1 MWIARFGRTLTGQ
14 VPDGVQPRLAPPRQA
29 GAPATLAGQA
39 PPSWNGGTATNNNA
53 APDGTSRQAPGTA
66 TRSGRSREK
75 AKNNKRQ
82 KLLRLVVDQVLVRG
96 WRVEIQLRIPLDE
109 PPPPPDRGLSSK
121 DRLRSLG
128 VEDMDMMG
136 KPVEQRSGHRFR
148 ILRCGERLASN
159 SRQGTTRSSSRA
171 RAGFPPLA
179 AGLEVIAEVHLAP
192 RLSRGSRQP
201 ADPSIVA
208 VSARDSSLRSWSP
221 SQPIRR

>member
-39 PPSWNGGTATNNNA
+39 PPSWNSGTATNNNA

-96 WRVEIQLRIPLDE
+96 WRVEIKLRIPLEE
-109 PPPPPDRGLSSK
+109 PPSPPHRALSSK

-128 VEDMDMMG
+128 INERREFPPQPQPRAR
-136 KPVEQRSGHRFR
+136 KGHREP
-148 ILRCGERLASN
+148 IPAPS
-159 SRQGTTRSSSRA
+159 
-171 RAGFPPLA
+171 A
-179 AGLEVIAEVHLAP
+179 AGNYGRATPSLRFRPPRRPKPHPDPLPITSPAAP
-192 RLSRGSRQP
+192 RRQYFAP
-201 ADPSIVA
+201 PFGPVP
-208 VSARDSSLRSWSP
+208 LRP
-221 SQPIRR
+221 